1 MNDEIKQ
8 RLAWIKLYEQ
18 TQDAGL
24 VCRRCGICGIWR
36 PTLRKWW
43 RRYQEHGEAGLGSLS
58 RRPHQ
63 SPKRKVFEQDE
74 QPILELRRTRQLG
87 ARRIQHELK
96 RLYNCQLG
104 LATIQNVL
112 QQHHIPPLK
121 RKTQPPQTA
130 HPVCTTYSR

>member
-8 RLAWIKLYEQ
+8 RLTWVKLYEQ

-24 VCRRCGICGIWR
+24 VCRRCGISR

-43 RRYQEHGEAGLGSLS
+43 RRYQEHGEAGLRSLS

-63 SPKRKVFEQDE
+63 SPKQKVFEQDE
-74 QPILELRRTRQLG
+74 QRILELRHTRHLG

-96 RLYNCQLG
+96 RLFNCELG
-104 LATIQNVL
+104 LSHQPKLIQQTQTVGRIERVL
-112 QQHHIPPLK
+112 VGHHL
-121 RKTQPPQTA
+121 RDGLVEFLQ
-130 HPVCTTYSR
+130 